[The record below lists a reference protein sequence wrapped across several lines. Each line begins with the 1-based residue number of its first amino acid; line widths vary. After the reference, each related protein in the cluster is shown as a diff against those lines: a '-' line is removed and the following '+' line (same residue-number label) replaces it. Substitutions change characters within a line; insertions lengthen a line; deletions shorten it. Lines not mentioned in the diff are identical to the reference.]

1 MQKLDT
7 RAFPVTSQFRTI
19 CFLSPALENETQ
31 EVGIETRFKEERDKG
46 EPGNLIQCGSW
57 GKGVW
62 ISKADYHK
70 MRAEASLFFF

>member
-1 MQKLDT
+1 MK
-7 RAFPVTSQFRTI
+7 I
-19 CFLSPALENETQ
+19 Q
-31 EVGIETRFKEERDKG
+31 EVGIEIRFKKEERDK
-46 EPGNLIQCGSW
+46 EVPGNLIQRASW